1 MKFRFTKA
9 HTARSMHVTKA
20 TGENKALLDRLR
32 GFLDAEEPTT
42 IRFFYSLW
50 GEQTNAITYA
60 ELRDALISGSITQE
74 RLEQWQRDY
83 AKLVTEK
90 LAPQWAQ
97 AMAAGAAKIVEK
109 YDLFYDPMFEA
120 AQNYITAHGAE
131 LATALAREQRD
142 ALQSLVSNAVT
153 YEAGTPDELAQA
165 IRPLVGLTAPQAA
178 ANLKLYESVKLSLKE
193 ANPNMRDATAE
204 KRAREAALKYA
215 DKQHRYRAMTIART
229 ELATAYN
236 QGAYNGTRQAQAEGY
251 LGIVK
256 KVWLTADDERTC
268 DICNGLDGEAVD
280 MDSDF
285 SYQKGKLGF
294 GTALIPPAHPNCRC
308 SIAYEE
314 VSPPVFA
321 PNREN
326 RLTNDKENVIIDIGS
341 DEMDFTGASGAI
353 PRDDWTRMDDHAARY
368 YESVR
373 TRLGDVESIAK
384 NTSFSV
390 DEIETIRQHVFINQ
404 YQLETKKPKRFDPS
418 YDMAV
423 SWQRLVD
430 GKDIHEMDIVMLNHE
445 LMEYRL
451 MTVEGLPYDVAHE
464 MTNEVYNYQKYTDA
478 LDRKA
483 GLK

>member
-9 HTARSMHVTKA
+9 HSAYSAHITKA
-20 TGENKALLDRLR
+20 TGESKSVLDRLR
-32 GFLDAEEPTT
+32 SFLDTEEPTT
-42 IRFFYSLW
+42 IRFLNSLW

-90 LAPQWAQ
+90 LTPQWAQ
-97 AMAAGAAKIVEK
+97 AMTAGAVRIAEK
-109 YDLFYDPMFEA
+109 YNLFYDPMLEA
-120 AQNYITAHGAE
+120 AQKYITAHGAE

-165 IRPLVGLTAPQAA
+165 IRPLVGLTAPQAV

-193 ANPNMRDATAE
+193 ANPNMRDTTAE

-256 KVWLTADDERTC
+256 KVWVTADDERTC
-268 DICNGLDGEAVD
+268 PVCEGLDGEAVD

-285 SYQKGKLGF
+285 SYQKGQLGF
-294 GTALIPPAHPNCRC
+294 GTTLIPPAHPNCRC

-326 RLTNDKENVIIDIGS
+326 RLTNGKENVIIDIGS

-353 PRDDWTRMDDHAARY
+353 PRNDLKRMNDHATLFYEEVRNRQFDVTQIAR
-368 YESVR
+368 
-373 TRLGDVESIAK
+373 
-384 NTSFSV
+384 NTGFSV
-390 DEIETIRQHVFINQ
+390 EDITLIKQHVFFNE
-404 YQLETKKPKRFDPS
+404 YDLGREDLERFYPD

-423 SWQRLVD
+423 SWQRLTE
-430 GKDIHEMDIVMLNHE
+430 GTHIQEMDIVLLNHE
-445 LMEYRL
+445 LLEYSYMQQGMSYDEAHRL
-451 MTVEGLPYDVAHE
+451 TEKVHDYKKFVDELNHKEGVF
-464 MTNEVYNYQKYTDA
+464 
-478 LDRKA
+478 
-483 GLK
+483 